1 MIIAIDGPAGS
12 GKSTIA
18 REVARRFGFAKLD
31 TGAMYRSVAL
41 AALRRG
47 VDLDDADAV
56 AALARGLSITFGSV
70 SYTHLDVYKRQTPT
84 WALHAAGGW
93 AWSFAMARS
102 FARSPKPMP
111 TPLPHATPTSA
122 SLASPGPFT
131 TQPMTATEMG
141 LSQVLSRSDTRS
153 AKPMR
158 STCVRPQVGQL
169 SLIHI

>member
-56 AALARGLSITFGSV
+56 VALARGLSITFGS
-70 SYTHLDVYKRQTPT
+70 
-84 WALHAAGGW
+84 
-93 AWSFAMARS
+93 
-102 FARSPKPMP
+102 
-111 TPLPHATPTSA
+111 
-122 SLASPGPFT
+122 
-131 TQPMTATEMG
+131 E
-141 LSQVLSRSDTRS
+141 
-153 AKPMR
+153 
-158 STCVRPQVGQL
+158 
-169 SLIHI
+169 